1 MKIHCR
7 VGDQAMDDGLRI
19 RFNVVIVLLVAILVE
34 LFLIS
39 MELNTL

>member
-7 VGDQAMDDGLRI
+7 VDDHAMDDGLRI
-19 RFNVVIVLLVAILVE
+19 RLNVVIVLLVAILVE